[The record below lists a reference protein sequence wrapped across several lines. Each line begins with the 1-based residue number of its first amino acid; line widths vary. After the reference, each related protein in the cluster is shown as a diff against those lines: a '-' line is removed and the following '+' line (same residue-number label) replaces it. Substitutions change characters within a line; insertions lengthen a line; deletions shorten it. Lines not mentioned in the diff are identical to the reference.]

1 MRYGRTTTVSASG
14 VAVIIRRTSS
24 LICVMNWDCLYGR
37 ILCMP
42 VHRMNWMTNLS
53 AISSQRP
60 LRMSAESVIM
70 RVLPCGVVTMRWKPR
85 HWMAPGLQQQNR
97 KQTIRRFMN
106 ILYRRSVRQRIPRPF
121 TGRLLRPQAEAM
133 IIRGMRQEEMP
144 ITGTYGMERSRLPIT
159 ESTISVIFPSSA
171 SSPSRALRRWRALR
185 FRKSGIFS
193 PE

>member
-1 MRYGRTTTVSASG
+1 MYRRESSG
-14 VAVIIRRTSS
+14 WGKHYDFIILD
-24 LICVMNWDCLYGR
+24 LICLQ
-37 ILCMP
+37 LALL
-42 VHRMNWMTNLS
+42 LS
-53 AISSQRP
+53 Y
-60 LRMSAESVIM
+60 VI
-70 RVLPCGVVTMRWKPR
+70 R
-85 HWMAPGLQQQNR
+85 GLGYNPYV
-97 KQTIRRFMN
+97 N

-171 SSPSRALRRWRALR
+171 SSPSRALRRWRALP